1 MKSSF
6 ISLALIMTGILSA
19 QNNDI
24 VEWTA
29 SFDSD
34 SQTITIDAD
43 IKGKWV
49 IYSQHT
55 DPDGPIPLS
64 FEFEKA
70 DGVVLDGP
78 TIELGKVIEEK
89 SEMFG
94 VTVRKFKGDVSFE
107 QKIKEGW
114 KSGTL
119 LKGNLTY
126 MACDD
131 EKCLP
136 PETIPFEV
144 KL

>member
-1 MKSSF
+1 MKSLF
-6 ISLALIMTGILSA
+6 VSLALLLSIVLSA

-24 VEWTA
+24 VEWTT
-29 SFDSD
+29 SFDATT
-34 SQTITIDAD
+34 QTITIDAD

-64 FEFEKA
+64 FEFDKTK
-70 DGVVLDGP
+70 GVILDGP
-78 TIELGKVIEEK
+78 TQEMNKPIEEK

-94 VTVRKFKGDVSFE
+94 VTVRKFMGNVSFS
-107 QKIKEGW
+107 QKINEGW
-114 KSGTL
+114 KPGTIL
-119 LKGNLTY
+119 NGNLTY